1 MQSNFYRN
9 QVCISKLVSIAALVS
24 VTSLLSGCATTFN
37 ESAPTTLADNVVTET
52 TTLSVDQQLSTEELL
67 TQMLTTVN
75 ALSEAMQKSDRKTAG
90 NTVDQILLISKIVRP
105 RILNLSEQLAA
116 DFDRVIELAKSSVE
130 RNRPADAD
138 KALRFLPLIIDS
150 LNNFYGIIFN
160 SANKRI
166 WQRLSVH
173 NT

>member
-24 VTSLLSGCATTFN
+24 VTSLLSGCATTIN

-150 LNNFYGIIFN
+150 LDNF
-160 SANKRI
+160 
-166 WQRLSVH
+166 
-173 NT
+173 

>member
-9 QVCISKLVSIAALVS
+9 QVRIVTLVSIAALVS
-24 VTSLLSGCATTFN
+24 TTSLLSGCATTIN

-52 TTLSVDQQLSTEELL
+52 TTLTVDQQLSTEELL

-75 ALSEAMQKSDRKTAG
+75 ALSEAMQKSDRQTAIKK
-90 NTVDQILLISKIVRP
+90 VDQILLISNAVRP
-105 RILNLSEQLAA
+105 KILTLSDQLAA
-116 DFDRVIELAKSSVE
+116 DFDRVIALAKSSVE

-150 LNNFYGIIFN
+150 LDNF
-160 SANKRI
+160 
-166 WQRLSVH
+166 
-173 NT
+173 